1 MCLEEI
7 DGDFYS
13 HFNGDFTEA
22 PATAAAEKTET
33 NELVPSKKL
42 KTAKK
47 RKREDARK
55 EDEGK
60 VVPPKKLKDGKKK
73 KQNDMKVGHEDKGK
87 DELIEGIA
95 GKECLKK
102 KKKRK
107 ESVIQTEDGVAGI
120 EQNTMEDTGE
130 GALFF
135 INMHSV

>member
-13 HFNGDFTEA
+13 HFNGDFTEG

-42 KTAKK
+42 NTAKK

-55 EDEGK
+55 EDDGK
-60 VVPPKKLKDGKKK
+60 VVPPKKLKDGKKRK
-73 KQNDMKVGHEDKGK
+73 KYDVKEEHEDKIK
-87 DELIEGIA
+87 DKLIEGFPD
-95 GKECLKK
+95 KECHKN

-107 ESVIQTEDGVAGI
+107 ESIIQTDDGVAGI
-120 EQNTMEDTGE
+120 ERNTMEDTGE
-130 GALFF
+130 SAFFF